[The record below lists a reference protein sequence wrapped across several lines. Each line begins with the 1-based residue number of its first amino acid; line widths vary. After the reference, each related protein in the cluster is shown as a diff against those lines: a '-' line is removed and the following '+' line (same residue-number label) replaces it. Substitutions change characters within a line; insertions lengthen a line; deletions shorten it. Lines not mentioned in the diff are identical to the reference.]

1 MASNVTNLTQYF
13 LAGAA
18 EAFSYRI
25 APLKAFTNAQIL
37 DGCNLNDIVR
47 VPFVTA
53 SVLSSPSFSHA
64 TGYVVP
70 DSYVNG
76 VSVTMGTWAYQQW
89 NGTDQD
95 MAKLTPEA
103 VTALGRKLG
112 NKLGHDVVASILT
125 TTSSFSNNTV
135 SSGSLYATAAPI
147 VALGALA
154 STQRWPQGDRTI
166 LAGPALY
173 WKIASNTTT
182 LLANTLGSPAVIQ
195 NGILSNYYGF
205 KVVETDSVPSTTKGL
220 MVSSDALAVAISVP
234 TPQAGHDL
242 LEVRRLTAPD
252 GSDLPIQYV
261 RYWDNAKRTMVN
273 VFETIYGSAVLN
285 SAAGYNLLV
294 TDIDK

>member
-1 MASNVTNLTQYF
+1 MPSNVSNLTQYF

-25 APLKAFTNAQIL
+25 APLRSFTNAQIL

-47 VPFVTA
+47 VPFVSA
-53 SVLSSPSFSHA
+53 SLQSSPSFAHS

-70 DSYVNG
+70 DTYVNG

-89 NGTDQD
+89 NGTDND

-103 VTALGRKLG
+103 ITALGRKLG
-112 NKLGHDVVASILT
+112 NKLGHDVVAAILT

-135 SSGSLYATAAPI
+135 ASGSTYATATPI

-154 STQRWPQGDRTI
+154 STNRWPVGDRTI
-166 LAGPALY
+166 LASPALY

-195 NGILSNYYGF
+195 NGVLSNYYGF
-205 KVVETDSVPSTTKGL
+205 KVVETDSVPSTVKGL
-220 MVSSDALAVAISVP
+220 MVTSDALAVAISVP

-273 VFETIYGSAVLN
+273 VFETIYGASALN
-285 SAAGYNLLV
+285 ASAGYNLLV
-294 TDIDK
+294 TDINA